1 MNMSQRPNWVNKYQS
16 GGGLVYRP
24 FERGYTSSLLERES
38 NPEIETSNYLESLS
52 ESNTPFPVEPV
63 RIEYPL
69 AAFSFFTLEPKLDNY
84 VERTDFNG
92 PGKVYKTSE
101 KEQFKSDILGA
112 YKKALIGRG
121 FDETSAEAF
130 AKRLVAQDALESRYG
145 QSKLA
150 ANYNFGGIK
159 DFRTASDSLKVSTKE
174 HENGRYTTKVQPFR
188 KFKNLDEYV
197 NYKIDLLG
205 NENYNVFAYTPEMLY
220 RRLTSAKKKYATDPD
235 YERKL
240 NNIYNMLWGR

>member
-16 GGGLVYRP
+16 GGGLVYQP
-24 FERGYTSSLLERES
+24 FEREYASSLFERES
-38 NPEIETSNYLESLS
+38 DPEIETSNYLESLS

-63 RIEYPL
+63 KVDYPIQE
-69 AAFSFFTLEPKLDNY
+69 FSFYTQEKKPDNY
-84 VERTDFNG
+84 VENPDFSG
-92 PGKVYKTSE
+92 PGKVYKSSE
-101 KEQFKSDILGA
+101 KEVFKSDLHDA
-112 YKKALIGRG
+112 YMNALLTRG
-121 FDETSAEAF
+121 FDESSANEF

-145 QSKLA
+145 QSKLS

-159 DFRTASDSLKVSTKE
+159 DFRESSDSLNVSTKE
-174 HENGRYTTKVQPFR
+174 HENGRHITKVQPFR
-188 KFKNLDEYV
+188 KFKNLNEYV

-205 NENYNVFAYTPEMLY
+205 NKNYNVFAYTPEMLY

-240 NNIYNMLWGR
+240 NNIYNTLWRR